1 VTVSGPPLSAVGR
14 RSLSRSSVLMVLG
27 KASQMGFG
35 FLFWIVAARLTTVAE
50 MGTVAATVS
59 AVILVTQIGLLGVG
73 ATMIVSIGRGEPVG
87 QVLDTGFTVVA
98 MTSLLAAGGYL
109 AVTALGRGAVA
120 ETQSTAPFMAMFLV
134 AAVCGTVGICLDQ
147 AGIALGRPS
156 GSVTRYLL
164 GGVVML
170 AGLPVAAAMSGT
182 DLGAGAAF
190 AAWAVSSVVL
200 CLTGAVQLRNW
211 VGYRYRGRIRTGS
224 LRPHVAVGV
233 PNHLLTLTE
242 RLPALLVPVLVAHLV
257 SPEATAYWYP
267 AWMLVWVAYMVPIQV
282 GLVQFSEGVR
292 RPGELRKTVRSGFA
306 SGLVLGGAVAVLL
319 AVLAHPLLA
328 VIGAE
333 YADASATALRVLTLG
348 LIPFAVWQS
357 YNARCRAAGQVREGI
372 VAGLVLAA
380 TICLATVWAAPR
392 GSTALAVAWVAS
404 SSLGAVWAAWRLTR
418 REVVG

>member
-1 VTVSGPPLSAVGR
+1 
-14 RSLSRSSVLMVLG
+14 
-27 KASQMGFG
+27 
-35 FLFWIVAARLTTVAE
+35 
-50 MGTVAATVS
+50 
-59 AVILVTQIGLLGVG
+59 
-73 ATMIVSIGRGEPVG
+73 
-87 QVLDTGFTVVA
+87 
-98 MTSLLAAGGYL
+98 
-109 AVTALGRGAVA
+109 
-120 ETQSTAPFMAMFLV
+120 
-134 AAVCGTVGICLDQ
+134 
-147 AGIALGRPS
+147 
-156 GSVTRYLL
+156 
-164 GGVVML
+164 
-170 AGLPVAAAMSGT
+170 
-182 DLGAGAAF
+182 
-190 AAWAVSSVVL
+190 
-200 CLTGAVQLRNW
+200 
-211 VGYRYRGRIRTGS
+211 
-224 LRPHVAVGV
+224 
-233 PNHLLTLTE
+233 
-242 RLPALLVPVLVAHLV
+242 VAHLV

-306 SGLVLGGAVAVLL
+306 SGLALGGAVAVLL

-357 YNARCRAAGQVREGI
+357 YNARCRASGQVREGI